1 MSSQIPGYQVIRKVG
16 DGGMSTVYLAIQLSV
31 GREVALKALSP
42 ELRTDPT
49 FGERFYRE
57 ANIVGGLSHSNV
69 ISIYDVFRHGKHY
82 YMAMDYLPGASCKD
96 LIKKQELTPLK
107 ALKILKEITTAL
119 DYVHSHNYLHCDIKP
134 DNILFR
140 TNGTAVLTDFGI
152 ARELPDEKTNTV
164 AGTPHYMSPEQAQG
178 HKLEKSS
185 DIYSLGVVLYEMLTN
200 QLPFQGRDPIAVAI
214 KHVSAPIPAL
224 PDDLQA
230 FTPLIAKMMAKRPGA
245 RFQNC
250 NELIHAIDFIESQY
264 LKQTN
269 TTLPFKLKMAF
280 AIQKLQ
286 TRFKESLGISKRLHY
301 SFKHGLILKMN
312 EDDVAISDIDAIAR
326 TMENN
331 HMLQGTATTINMA
344 GLTNDSLALAL
355 ETEQAKRIL
364 PPLAMNALIV
374 LVIAGIFLPL
384 LNAIIMDIISQTGK
398 PVITYID

>member
-57 ANIVGGLSHSNV
+57 ANIVGGLSHPNI

-82 YMAMDYLPGASCKD
+82 YMAMDYLPGTSCKD
-96 LIKKQELTPLK
+96 LIKKQELSPLH
-107 ALKILKEITTAL
+107 ALKILKEITSAL

-140 TNGTAVLTDFGI
+140 ANGTAVLTDFGI
-152 ARELPDEKTNTV
+152 ARELPDEKTNSV
-164 AGTPHYMSPEQAQG
+164 AGTPYYMSPEQAQG

-185 DIYSLGVVLYEMLTN
+185 DIYSLGVLLYEMLTYK
-200 QLPFQGRDPIAVAI
+200 LPFHGRDAIAVAI
-214 KHVSAPIPAL
+214 KHVSAPIPEL
-224 PDDLQA
+224 PNDLQA
-230 FTPLIAKMMAKRPGA
+230 LTPLISKMMAKRPGA

-264 LKQTN
+264 LKQKN
-269 TTLPFKLKMAF
+269 TTLPLKLKISF
-280 AIQKLQ
+280 AIQKIQARIKNNL
-286 TRFKESLGISKRLHY
+286 SLSKRLHF
-301 SFKHGLILKMN
+301 SFKHGLILKLSQ
-312 EDDVAISDIDAIAR
+312 DDVAISDINAIAK
-326 TMENN
+326 TMEKN
-331 HMLQGTATTINMA
+331 HMIQGTATTINMS

-355 ETEQAKRIL
+355 ETEQAKKIL
-364 PPLAMNALIV
+364 PAWAMNALIITI
-374 LVIAGIFLPL
+374 LAGILIPL
-384 LNAIIMDIISQTGK
+384 VSNFILDTINETGK
-398 PVITYID
+398 PLIIYID

>member
-1 MSSQIPGYQVIRKVG
+1 MSAQIPGYQVIRKVG

-31 GREVALKALSP
+31 GREVALKVLSP

-57 ANIVGGLSHSNV
+57 ANIVGGFSHPNV

-82 YMAMDYLPGASCKD
+82 YMAIDYLPGASCKD
-96 LIKKQELTPLK
+96 LIKNQELTPLR
-107 ALKILKEITTAL
+107 ALQILKDITTAL

-140 TNGTAVLTDFGI
+140 ANGSAVLTDFGI

-185 DIYSLGVVLYEMLTN
+185 DIYSLGVLLYEMLTY

-214 KHVSAPIPAL
+214 KHVSAPIPVL

-230 FTPLIAKMMAKRPGA
+230 LTPLITKMMAKRPGA

-280 AIQKLQ
+280 ALQKLQ
-286 TRFKESLGISKRLHY
+286 SGIKKNLGISKRLHY

-312 EDDVAISDIDAIAR
+312 QDDLAISDIDAIAK
-326 TMENN
+326 TMEKNP
-331 HMLQGTATTINMA
+331 MIQGTATTINMA

-364 PPLAMNALIV
+364 PPLAINALI
-374 LVIAGIFLPL
+374 IAIIVGIFVPL
-384 LNAIIMDIISQTGK
+384 ISNLALDIMHETGK
-398 PVITYID
+398 PIITYID